1 MRISHFTAL
10 LLACVLLFLPT
21 VGLAVPSSLS
31 VAVVADDHLALRP
44 LELNQRDVVSLLGLV
59 YEGLFEM
66 DDNAQPQPKLAYA
79 YSFSND
85 GRKLQVTLRQDVTF
99 HNGEALTSADVI
111 ATLDYMLELSGF
123 DDNLDSE
130 TPVDEPVLFHLLFYS
145 FLGSHGRL
153 HRRLYP
159 SPCQLWFAIRAD
171 LPHSPGFAGC
181 QRHAFRHRPI

>member
-123 DDNLDSE
+123 DDNLESE
-130 TPVDEPVLFHLLFYS
+130 TPVDERGLYYSTFYS
-145 FLGSHGRL
+145 IRSWEATDDYTVVFTLRRASYGS
-153 HRRLYP
+153 LY
-159 SPCQLWFAIRAD
+159 
-171 LPHSPGFAGC
+171 
-181 QRHAFRHRPI
+181 